1 MSFIVRRLIFYVVAA
16 WVALTINFF
25 IPRLVPGNA
34 VESIMS
40 KFPNLQPAA
49 YRAIEAMLGVGHP
62 GSIWHQYWA
71 YLVDVSHLNFGT
83 SSSEY
88 PAQVSTLLG
97 EALPWTIVLVGTA
110 TVIAFLVG
118 TALGIAAG
126 WRHGGGLDR
135 VLPGL
140 MFLQAI
146 PYFFFAL
153 ILLELFAVKV
163 HVFPIGQGYGQGLI
177 PGWHWDFI
185 SSAVYHS
192 LLPALTIVLTSI
204 AGWMLQMRNVMITT
218 IGEDYVV
225 AAQAKGL
232 PNRRVVF
239 TYAARNA
246 ILPQLQGFGLAI
258 GFVVSG
264 ALVMEIVFS
273 YPGIGLLL
281 VNAVTSN
288 DYALTQGDLP
298 GDHLHCPARQPDRR
312 LHHRVRRSP
321 RPSPGGHAM
330 TVAPAISTE
339 LTAVTQEA
347 AQPGWWRR
355 MPTKAKVG
363 VVLFGLFVLTAII
376 GPLVTPY
383 DPSYQNPSPGASMNA
398 PSAAHLLGTTQS
410 GQDVLSQLLVGIRL
424 TLELGIIVGVVA
436 TALAVIVGVT
446 AAFLGGFWDELLSL
460 VTNVFLVI
468 PALPLLIV
476 LLGYFP
482 NRGEAPTIIV
492 LSPARLAVGG
502 SGDAGP
508 DPGHPQPRLRGRVP
522 GDRGDELADHR
533 LRDRPQRGEPD
544 RGELREHRAVRHRG
558 LCRPRLHR
566 GRRPEQLEPG
576 YHALLGPESAGTAA
590 RGLVVVRATG
600 PGGGAH
606 GHRPGAAE
614 HGHRRAR
621 QPPPARREQCQQDR
635 RALAQARGPHTR
647 AERNL
652 AAPQR
657 VRRIPALVLTKF
669 AGRPG
674 RGG

>member
-1 MSFIVRRLIFYVVAA
+1 MSFIVRRLVFYVVAA

-71 YLVDVSHLNFGT
+71 YLVDVSHLNLGT
-83 SSSEY
+83 STSEY

-153 ILLELFAVKV
+153 ILLELFAVKL
-163 HVFPIGQGYGQGLI
+163 HVFPIGQGYSQGLI

-218 IGEDYVV
+218 SGEDYVV

-232 PNRRVVF
+232 SNRRVIL

-281 VNAVTSN
+281 VNSVTSN
-288 DYALTQGDLP
+288 DYALTQ
-298 GDHLHCPARQPDRR
+298 
-312 LHHRVRRSP
+312 
-321 RPSPGGHAM
+321 
-330 TVAPAISTE
+330 AI
-339 LTAVTQEA
+339 
-347 AQPGWWRR
+347 
-355 MPTKAKVG
+355 
-363 VVLFGLFVLTAII
+363 
-376 GPLVTPY
+376 
-383 DPSYQNPSPGASMNA
+383 
-398 PSAAHLLGTTQS
+398 
-410 GQDVLSQLLVGIRL
+410 
-424 TLELGIIVGVVA
+424 
-436 TALAVIVGVT
+436 
-446 AAFLGGFWDELLSL
+446 
-460 VTNVFLVI
+460 FLVI
-468 PALPLLIV
+468 TFAVLLANLIV
-476 LLGYFP
+476 DL
-482 NRGEAPTIIV
+482 IIV
-492 LSPARLAVGG
+492 FVDPRARA
-502 SGDAGP
+502 
-508 DPGHPQPRLRGRVP
+508 
-522 GDRGDELADHR
+522 
-533 LRDRPQRGEPD
+533 
-544 RGELREHRAVRHRG
+544 RE
-558 LCRPRLHR
+558 
-566 GRRPEQLEPG
+566 
-576 YHALLGPESAGTAA
+576 AA
-590 RGLVVVRATG
+590 R
-600 PGGGAH
+600 
-606 GHRPGAAE
+606 
-614 HGHRRAR
+614 
-621 QPPPARREQCQQDR
+621 
-635 RALAQARGPHTR
+635 
-647 AERNL
+647 
-652 AAPQR
+652 
-657 VRRIPALVLTKF
+657 
-669 AGRPG
+669 
-674 RGG
+674 